1 MLRNSVFRWWTL
13 EGWSTG
19 RVAYATRHWTT
30 SKILWDMWK
39 ASTWRPVPIFASS
52 VTPMLNSK
60 QNVAFRDTQMP
71 TIDKTDLVVKL
82 PFSVYLEQD
91 KVLGYIEDHVVCQVG
106 ESGGRFWSCGL
117 CQKSLSNKSQ
127 THRHVESYH
136 IQTDPY
142 SCFLCSDQFLTRRA
156 LQRHTTAMHR

>member
-71 TIDKTDLVVKL
+71 TIDKTDLRVKL

-91 KVLGYIEDHVVCQVG
+91 KVLAYIEDHVVCQVG